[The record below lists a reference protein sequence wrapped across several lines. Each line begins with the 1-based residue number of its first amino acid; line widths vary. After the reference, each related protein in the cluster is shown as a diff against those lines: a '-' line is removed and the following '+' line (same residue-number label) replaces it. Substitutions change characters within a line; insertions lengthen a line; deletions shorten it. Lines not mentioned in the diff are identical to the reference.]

1 MIVHAPRDEA
11 STAAADEIGAQLA
24 SFLTSL
30 AGLPARKSKE
40 KPMRFVS
47 FRSATSVLAT
57 TALLLVATAPSRAQT
72 RAETLRY
79 VTGASVN
86 TLEPNI
92 PGSTRESFALS
103 MSTYDRLVA
112 FGRKQLNGKWVFDLD
127 TITGELAESY
137 DVSPDGLKITFRLR
151 KDAKFQD
158 GSPVTAEDVKWSL
171 DRCVT
176 APILGKAQL
185 LTGSLT
191 SADQFKVI
199 DPLTVE
205 VTLPKPDKLALPN
218 LATVYPIIINSKLAK
233 EHATADD
240 PWATAWLKEH
250 TAGSGAYVVESFKPG
265 EQAILKRDE
274 NWNRGSANKPAFFK
288 RVIVQ
293 SVPEAATRANLVER
307 GDADLVVDL
316 QASDVQSLEAKGKLK
331 VISTPQYNAI
341 TFVSMNN
348 QMPPFDNVNV
358 RRAIAYALPYDDMF
372 KAALFGRGA
381 PLFGASWPDGK
392 PLNGIY
398 PFRQPVK
405 LDLDRAREYLKAA
418 GLPEGFSTTFSFN
431 VGQAATAEPM
441 AALVKESLGKI
452 GIKVDIQKLPDAQM
466 STLINEKKVP
476 FFTEGIT
483 AWLPSTDY
491 FYRNFYTGNQRW
503 NYSSINNSDLEAIAQ
518 AARFEPDKAK
528 YEEDGRKLNAIH
540 FSEMPQIPLWQP
552 SQDAVMASS
561 IEGFT
566 YQFHRLVDYRD
577 LSRK

>member
-1 MIVHAPRDEA
+1 
-11 STAAADEIGAQLA
+11 
-24 SFLTSL
+24 
-30 AGLPARKSKE
+30 
-40 KPMRFVS
+40 MRFVS

-57 TALLLVATAPSRAQT
+57 TALLLIATAPSHAQS

-86 TLEPNI
+86 TLDPNI
-92 PGSTRESFALS
+92 PGATRESFGLS
-103 MSTYDRLVA
+103 MSTYDRLVS

-127 TITGELAESY
+127 TINGELAESY
-137 DVSPDGLKITFRLR
+137 DVSPDKLKITFHLR

-199 DPLTVE
+199 DPLTIE

-218 LATVYPIIINSKLAK
+218 LATVYPMIINSKLAK

-240 PWATAWLKEH
+240 PWAMAWLKEH
-250 TAGSGAYVVESFKPG
+250 TAGSGAYVVETFKPG
-265 EQAILKRDE
+265 EQVTMKRNE
-274 NWNRGSANKPAFFK
+274 AWNRGSADRPAFFK
-288 RVIVQ
+288 RIIVQ
-293 SVPEAATRANLVER
+293 SVPEPSTRANLVER
-307 GDADLVVDL
+307 GDADIVLDL

-331 VISTPQYNAI
+331 VVSTPQYNAI

-348 QMPPFDNVNV
+348 QIPPFDNVNV
-358 RRAIAYALPYDDMF
+358 RRAIAFALPYDDMF

-381 PLFGASWPDGK
+381 PLYGADWPDGK
-392 PLNGIY
+392 PLNGTY
-398 PFRQPVK
+398 PFQQPVK
-405 LDLDRAREYLKAA
+405 LDLDKAREYLKAA
-418 GLPEGFSTTFSFN
+418 GFPEGFSTTFSFN
-431 VGQAATAEPM
+431 VGWASQAEPM
-441 AALVKESLGKI
+441 AALIKESLGKI

-476 FFTEGIT
+476 FFTEGIV

-503 NYSSINNSDLEAIAQ
+503 NYSSINNPDLADIAQ
-518 AARFEPDKAK
+518 GARFETDKAK
-528 YEEDGRKLNAIH
+528 YEEAGRKLNAMH
-540 FSEMPQIPLWQP
+540 VDLMPQIMLWQP
-552 SQDAVMASS
+552 NQDAVMAPS
-561 IEGFT
+561 IEGYT
-566 YQFHRLVDYRD
+566 YEFHRQVDYRNM
-577 LSRK
+577 SRK